1 MGNELFVDLSG
12 NFGDEHYLDEQ
23 IEVLVD
29 QLKKRGINP
38 SMPGGEET
46 IIPGGRDL

>member
-1 MGNELFVDLSG
+1 MGGEVLTDFSENLE
-12 NFGDEHYLDEQ
+12 DEQYLDEQ

-38 SMPGGEET
+38 SMPRGGEET
-46 IIPGGRDL
+46 IISKI

>member
-1 MGNELFVDLSG
+1 MGGELYTDFSG
-12 NFGDEHYLDEQ
+12 NLEDERYLDEQ
-23 IEVLVD
+23 IKVLMD

-46 IIPGGRDL
+46 IIPGGRD